1 MFRRFYRDQRGQI
14 ATIIMIIALAII
26 AIAVVIAV
34 GAPVREMLTDFGAR
48 FTNFWAGILDR
59 FGGGWGS

>member
-26 AIAVVIAV
+26 AIAVIIAV
-34 GAPVREMLTDFGAR
+34 GAPVRQMLADFGSR
-48 FTNFWAGILDR
+48 FTSFWDGILQR
-59 FGGGWGS
+59 FGSGWGS